1 MDAVPEISA
10 EALVAAIEAG
20 EKIQILDVRAPAK
33 VAGGK
38 IDAVPDDRYLNI
50 PGSSLLKRG
59 ALAEIPMD
67 VTRPTVTVCGHGNDS
82 RVVARHLNSLGG
94 SVQSLAGGMAAW
106 MMVSVP
112 RPLKT
117 PPSLDLF
124 VQFDRI
130 GKGALSY
137 LLVSAGEALIVD
149 PARDPA
155 PYLKALEKAH
165 ARLVGVADT
174 HVHAD
179 YISGASQL
187 ARQMQVPYYLHPA
200 DAIYPYDDTP
210 GRLQIQPLADGMHIS
225 VGRSRVDVIHTP
237 GHSPG
242 SVTYMIDRVAALT
255 GDFLF
260 VNSVGRPDLAAK
272 TEAWAAAL
280 WKSIERA
287 RKEWAPDLMVYPAHY
302 STEAERRS
310 DGTVGGTMAMISG
323 RNGAFGKGSEGAF
336 MEWVREKRS
345 GFPEG
350 YRTIKAINVGLSAA
364 SDREADDLEF
374 GKNECAIG

>member
-20 EKIQILDVRAPAK
+20 QKIQILDVRSPAK
-33 VAGGK
+33 VAEGK
-38 IDAVPDDRYLNI
+38 IDAVPDDRFHNI
-50 PGSSLLKRG
+50 PGSSLLKHR
-59 ALAEIPMD
+59 ALADIPMD
-67 VTRPTVTVCGHGNDS
+67 VTRLTVTVCGHGNDS

-112 RPLKT
+112 RSLRT

-155 PYLKALEKAH
+155 PYLKAMEKAH

-179 YISGASQL
+179 YISGAAQL
-187 ARQMQVPYYLHPA
+187 AREMHIPYYLHPA

-210 GRLQIQPLADGMHIS
+210 GRLEIQPLSDGTHIS
-225 VGRSRVDVIHTP
+225 VGTSRIDVIHTP

-242 SVTYMIDRVAALT
+242 SVTYMIDRAAALT

-272 TEAWAAAL
+272 TEAWAASL
-280 WKSIERA
+280 WKSMQRA
-287 RKEWAPDLMVYPAHY
+287 KTVWAADLMIYPAHY
-302 STEAERRS
+302 SSEAERLA
-310 DGTVGGTMAMISG
+310 DGTVGGTLAMISG
-323 RNGAFGKGSEGAF
+323 RNEAFSKASEGAF
-336 MEWVREKRS
+336 MEWVREKKS

-350 YRTIKAINVGLSAA
+350 YRTIKAINVGLSVAD
-364 SDREADDLEF
+364 DREADDLEF